1 MSWRLQVCCVVA
13 AAVFGGVVV
22 VLTSGVV
29 HEAVQYGVA
38 ILTGGFLGLG
48 LAKR

>member
-13 AAVFGGVVV
+13 VAVFGGVVV
-22 VLTSGVV
+22 ALASGIV
-29 HEAVQYGVA
+29 HEAVQYGIA

-48 LAKR
+48 PAKR